1 MLYEKGNFFKFKTRK
16 ISLNHSTMDKYF
28 EKVKNYLLELNC
40 EIVSEHIEDGVLV
53 VNKTEEGIMNLV
65 LGCAEPLL
73 IMEQFIF
80 EIEEDSLSV
89 FKQLLMKNRDIVHG
103 AFVLDESGR
112 KVIFRDTLQI
122 ENLDLNELE
131 GSINSLSLLLSEY
144 AEEIIKLSSKQLVS

>member
-1 MLYEKGNFFKFKTRK
+1 MENNFK
-16 ISLNHSTMDKYF
+16 
-28 EKVKNYLLELNC
+28 KVKNYLLELNC
-40 EIVSEHIEDGVLV
+40 EIVNENETESILV
-53 VNKTEEGIMNLV
+53 VTKPDEGIVNLV
-65 LGCAEPLL
+65 LGCVDPLL

-80 EIEEDSLSV
+80 EINGDNLNV

-103 AFVLDESGR
+103 AFVLDETGR

-144 AEEIIKLSSKQLVS
+144 ANDIIKFSSIK